1 MSLRIRRGTDAQR
14 SGITFDM
21 GEIVWTTDGQQLW
34 VGDGLTQ
41 GGSPV
46 VGANVAGFGLA
57 YDPTTRRLEVA
68 GLSADN
74 ITNGVNNKFFATE
87 LAQDAAASL
96 FITGTHSNI
105 SFVYDD
111 DLGKINA
118 TVTLD
123 GVGLTDIVADTTPQL
138 GGDLDL
144 NNSDIT
150 GIGSIDITG
159 DVSVTGD
166 MSLLGNFQN
175 GTITI
180 AGSVFTSINNT
191 GFDGSPGFEI
201 GLNTADVAHTLIFN
215 QVDGNPAILSK
226 NIATTLAET
235 SKINFE
241 GYGTSL
247 VTPTRLIAGDV
258 IGGLSFSAH
267 EPIGSATLP
276 TILVVGRTDPN
287 GVVNGTVANGKLEI
301 LVGGGNPTFDPKFLT
316 FDSKGQ
322 LAVNQTDAQAT
333 LDVNGFAKLAVLT
346 AEPAS
351 PANGMIAIADG
362 TIWNPLA
369 NGKQSMVVRLGGA
382 WVEIASAA

>member
-96 FITGTHSNI
+96 FVNGTHSNI

-111 DLGKINA
+111 ALGQINA

-123 GVGLTDIVADTTPQL
+123 GIGLTDVVADTTPQL
-138 GGDLDL
+138 GGNLDL
-144 NNSDIT
+144 NQRDIT
-150 GIGSIDITG
+150 GLGNIDITG
-159 DVSVTGD
+159 NINIIGDIENVGSVTTSGLTTTEEFFELTHGIEGRCTT
-166 MSLLGNFQN
+166 LLRKMPL
-175 GTITI
+175 
-180 AGSVFTSINNT
+180 A
-191 GFDGSPGFEI
+191 
-201 GLNTADVAHTLIFN
+201 VAHTVVESVTEGSYGSGI
-215 QVDGNPAILSK
+215 
-226 NIATTLAET
+226 NITTARV
-235 SKINFE
+235 
-241 GYGTSL
+241 SL
-247 VTPTRLIAGDV
+247 DEPEAVVAGDSLYSETV
-258 IGGLSFSAH
+258 AGYDGTAYQYTSA
-267 EPIGSATLP
+267 
-276 TILVVGRTDPN
+276 LVHLVDPF
-287 GVVNGTVANGKLEI
+287 GTVATDAVPGSVG
-301 LVGGGNPTFDPKFLT
+301 LVVWGNPDTSDL
-316 FDSKGQ
+316 SKGMW
-322 LAVNQTDAQAT
+322 LNSVGRVSIGRSPNVAVEAT

-346 AEPAS
+346 AAPATPS
-351 PANGMIAIADG
+351 NGMIAIADG
-362 TIWNPLA
+362 TTWDPA
-369 NGKQSMVVRLGGA
+369 GTGKSVMVVYLGGG
-382 WVEIASAA
+382 WRVAATAP